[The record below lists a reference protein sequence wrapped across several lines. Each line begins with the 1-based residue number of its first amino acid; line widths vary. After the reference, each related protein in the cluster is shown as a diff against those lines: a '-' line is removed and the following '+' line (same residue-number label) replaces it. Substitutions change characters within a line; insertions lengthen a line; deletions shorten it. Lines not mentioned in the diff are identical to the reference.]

1 MRAIKKVEVV
11 PLDVNYGKIIDS
23 FDTTDNKS
31 NNAPSINAVET
42 YVGENLTNYDTS
54 TEVDTKIDTVANEL
68 SGEITSV
75 GNSKQ
80 NTILSGTGAPSSSLG
95 QNGDVYLQYS

>member
-23 FDTTDNKS
+23 FDTTDVKTR
-31 NNAPSINAVET
+31 NAPSINAVET
-42 YVGENLTNYDTS
+42 YVGENLVNYDTS

-75 GNSKQ
+75 SNNKQ
-80 NTILSGTGAPSSSLG
+80 NKVLEGTSAPTSSLG
-95 QNGDVYLQYS
+95 QDGDIYLQHN